1 MNGIK
6 LSDLRH
12 IAQRM
17 AKARLDEL
25 ALCHEG
31 ISVRM
36 RFAPQ
41 NVPPGY
47 PPAPATL
54 PAEAPSATDRT
65 ATITATG
72 PGQFLARHPAH
83 EQNYVASGSQINV
96 GDLLGVIRMGGVY
109 LPLYSPVTG
118 TVTRVLPAEEYV
130 EYGQSVV
137 EIEQS
142 Q

>member
-31 ISVRM
+31 VSVRM

-41 NVPPGY
+41 QAFAGTSPTPVAAPP
-47 PPAPATL
+47 
-54 PAEAPSATDRT
+54 EEVT
-65 ATITATG
+65 ACDHTTTIPATG

-83 EQNYVASGSQINV
+83 EQNYVASGSQVIA
-96 GDLLGVIRMGGVY
+96 GDLLGVIRMGGFY

-130 EYGQSVV
+130 EYGQPVVVV
-137 EIEQS
+137 EQAR
-142 Q
+142 

>member
-31 ISVRM
+31 VSVRM

-41 NVPPGY
+41 QTQPGS
-47 PPAPATL
+47 PPAPVMPPPQEDL
-54 PAEAPSATDRT
+54 PSDRT

-72 PGQFLARHPAH
+72 PGQFLPRHPAH
-83 EQNYVASGSQINV
+83 EQNYVAPGSQITA

-118 TVTRVLPAEEYV
+118 TVTRLHPADEYV
-130 EYGQSVV
+130 EYGQPVVVV
-137 EIEQS
+137 EQAV
-142 Q
+142 